1 MAMISGPFTDEIVR
15 MLQNSSS
22 VPPIYGDVLY
32 NSKKQ
37 YGVLGNGVVYVSEDT
52 VSEIPFA
59 DFAAAGIRVVRFPEP
74 CGDGFR
80 LTEGAA
86 TIWLPEWSAEE
97 RSFLRE
103 IRYRIFDGA
112 ATIAKIKSA
121 LGEKRHSFY
130 ALSCKTGVM
139 VEDDVRKLAAC
150 LEKIM

>member
-1 MAMISGPFTDEIVR
+1 MISGPFTDEIVR

-22 VPPIYGDVLY
+22 IPPVYGDVLL
-32 NSKKQ
+32 NSKKE
-37 YGVLGNGVVYVSEDT
+37 YGVLGNGVVYVSKEM
-52 VSEIPFA
+52 VREMPFA

-80 LTEGAA
+80 LTEAQA
-86 TIWLPEWSAEE
+86 TIWLPEWSVEE

-103 IRYRIFDGA
+103 IRYRVFDGA
-112 ATIAKIKSA
+112 ATAAKIKLA
-121 LGEKRHSFY
+121 LGEKRHPLY

-139 VEDDVRKLAAC
+139 AEDDVRKLAAC